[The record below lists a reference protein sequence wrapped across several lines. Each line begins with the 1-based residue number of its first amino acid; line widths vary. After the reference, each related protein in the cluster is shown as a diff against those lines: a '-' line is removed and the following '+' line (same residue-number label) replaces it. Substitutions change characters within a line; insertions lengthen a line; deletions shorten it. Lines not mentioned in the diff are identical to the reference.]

1 MGSSIRVM
9 RWINHTGRFY
19 EQPRLE
25 AYENVYLA
33 DHGKTKIEAEFRA
46 TMPPL
51 PSSHASKTTMEH
63 AIPQH
68 PEHAGHGALGVIA
81 AGVAYA

>member
-1 MGSSIRVM
+1 M
-9 RWINHTGRFY
+9 
-19 EQPRLE
+19 
-25 AYENVYLA
+25 A

-63 AIPQH
+63 AIAQH